1 MGYPKY
7 IRRQIIFMPSTQFFR
22 IADFIAF
29 VLFAISAWLQ
39 LNDPD
44 PFLWF
49 GLYGFM
55 ATLSLSLLIPASAK
69 LGHQGLRILRWVL
82 LAFCL
87 IWAMIHW
94 PWSEEEWREVGGAAL
109 LTLWLWWR
117 SDPPTSQIVASEP

>member
-1 MGYPKY
+1 
-7 IRRQIIFMPSTQFFR
+7 MPSTQFFR

-44 PFLWF
+44 PFLLF

-69 LGHQGLRILRWVL
+69 LGQQGLSILRWVL
-82 LAFCL
+82 LAF
-87 IWAMIHW
+87 
-94 PWSEEEWREVGGAAL
+94 
-109 LTLWLWWR
+109 
-117 SDPPTSQIVASEP
+117 